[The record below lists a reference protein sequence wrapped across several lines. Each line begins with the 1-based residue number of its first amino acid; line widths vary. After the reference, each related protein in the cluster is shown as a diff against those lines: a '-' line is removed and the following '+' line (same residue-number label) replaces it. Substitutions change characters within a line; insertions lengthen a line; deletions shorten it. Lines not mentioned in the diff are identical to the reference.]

1 MAQAGYDAVVLANVL
16 YAHSLD
22 PSQDIAKG
30 LRSYEAA
37 RRAEAKFAVESSHW
51 FGGFLSRQNWI
62 GKWMRYVVLN
72 YLPRF
77 LLYKL
82 SDRLNSD
89 RAQANFL
96 PRAI

>member
-1 MAQAGYDAVVLANVL
+1 MVQAGYDAVVLANVL

-22 PSQDIAKG
+22 PSQDITKG
-30 LRSYEAA
+30 LRFYEAT

-51 FGGFLSRQNWI
+51 FGDLLGRQNWI

-77 LLYKL
+77 LLYML
-82 SDRLNSD
+82 SDRLNRN
-89 RAQANFL
+89 RAQASFL
-96 PRAI
+96 PRTI